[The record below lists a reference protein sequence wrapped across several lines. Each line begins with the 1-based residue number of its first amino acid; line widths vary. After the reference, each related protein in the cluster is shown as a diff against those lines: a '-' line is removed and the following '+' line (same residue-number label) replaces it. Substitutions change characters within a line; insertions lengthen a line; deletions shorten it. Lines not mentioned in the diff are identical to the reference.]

1 MSVAGTA
8 GDRTLSG
15 VKAGVLGKGSSEA
28 VNGAQLFA
36 TNANVE
42 ANAGNISKNGEKIAT
57 NAADIA
63 TNKAT
68 IAVNAAGIKNVG
80 DNVSGMASSL
90 GGGASVDANGKFV
103 APTYSVQGKQANTVG
118 EALAALNG
126 GVDVNKD
133 NITQN
138 TASISKNAADIT
150 TNKTSIANIT
160 KDINSGNVGLVKQ
173 DAESLAL
180 TVAAGT
186 GGSTMSVAGTAGDRT
201 LSGVKAG
208 VLGKGSSEAVNGAQL
223 FATNANV
230 EANAGNI
237 SKNGE
242 KIATN
247 AADIATNK
255 ATIAVNA
262 AGIKNVGDNVSG
274 MASSLGGGASVD
286 ANGKFVAPTYSVQG
300 KQANTVGEALAA
312 LNGGV
317 DVNKDNITQNTA
329 SISKNAADI
338 TTNKTSIAN
347 ITKDINSGNVGL
359 VKQDAESLA
368 LTVAAGTGGSTMS
381 VAGTAGDRTLSGV
394 KAGVLGKGSSE
405 AVNGAQLFAT
415 NANVEANAGNI
426 SKNGEKIATNAA
438 DIATNKATIAVNA
451 AGIKNVGDN
460 VSGMALSLGGGASV
474 DANGKF
480 VAPTY
485 SVQGKQANTVGE
497 ALAALNGG
505 VDVNKDN
512 ITQNTASISKNAAD
526 ITTNK
531 TSIAN
536 ITKDIN
542 SGNVGLV
549 KQDAES
555 LALTV
560 AAGTGGSTMSVAGT
574 AGDRTLSGVKA
585 GVLGKGSSEA
595 VNGAQLFATN
605 ANVEANA
612 GNISKNGEKIATNA
626 ADIATNKATIAVNAA
641 GIKNVGDNVSGMASS
656 LGGGASV
663 DANGKFVAP
672 TYSVQGKQANTVGE
686 ALAALNGGVDVN
698 KDNITQNTAS
708 ISKNAADIT
717 TNKTSIANITKD
729 INSGNVGL
737 VKQDAESLALTV
749 AAGTGGSTMS
759 VAGTAGDRTLSG
771 VKAGVLG
778 KGSSEAVNGAQLFAT
793 NANVE
798 ANAGNISK
806 NGEKIATNAADIAT
820 NKATIAV
827 NAAGI
832 KNVGDNVSGMALSL
846 GGGASVDANGKFVAP
861 TYSGQGKQ
869 ANTVGEALAALNGGV
884 DVNKDNITQNTAS
897 ISKNAADITTNK
909 TSIANITKDINSGN
923 VGLVKQDAESLA
935 LTVAAGTGGST
946 MSVAGTAGDRTL
958 SGVKAGVLGKG
969 SSEAVNGAQLFATN
983 ANVETNAGNIS
994 ENGKK
999 IATNA
1004 ADIATNKA
1012 TIAVN
1017 AAGIK
1022 NVGDNVS
1029 GMALSLGGGASVDA
1043 NGKFVAPTYSV
1054 QGKQANTV
1062 GEALA
1067 ALNGGVD
1074 VNKDNITQNT
1084 ASISKNAAD
1093 ITTNKTSIANITK
1106 DINSGNVGLVKQ
1118 DAESLALTVAA
1129 GTGGSTMSVAGTAG
1143 DRTLSG
1149 VKAGVLG
1156 KGSSEAVNGAQLFAT
1171 NANVETNAGNISE
1184 NGKKIATN
1192 AADIATNKATIALN
1206 TSDIVSNK
1214 TNIAANTAGI
1224 KNVGDNVSG
1233 MASSLGGG
1241 ASVDANGKFVAPSYS
1256 VQGLKVNSVGGA
1268 LTALNDGVDTNK
1280 TSIANITK
1288 DINSGNVGLVKQD
1301 ANTLALSVAASTG
1314 GTSMSL
1320 AGTDGNRKLTG
1331 VKAGMLNANSS
1342 EAVNGS
1348 QLFATNAAV
1357 DINTTDIASNAADIK
1372 KTSGNLSNVVA
1383 SLGGGASIDANGNVV
1398 APSYSVQ
1405 GQKVNSVGGALTAL
1419 NDGVDTNKT
1428 SIANITKDIN
1438 SGNVGLVKQDANTLA
1453 LTVAASTGGT
1463 SMSLAGINGSRVL
1476 SGVKA
1481 GRTNDDAV
1489 NVSQLKNLFDELG
1502 ASDALIDETN
1512 GKIKGPRYN
1521 IQGTSYNLSD
1531 SLAALDARMGA
1542 INTNMTNVIRYDD
1555 DARNKVT
1562 LGGGAK
1568 GGPVTMTNVAKGTV
1582 AAGST
1587 DAVNGGQ
1594 LHEVKQQVDKNTSDI
1609 SDIKNNVEGIDNG
1622 TVGLVQQDP
1631 ATQQITVGKDKGG
1644 NSVSLTGT
1652 EGDRVLTGVANGI
1665 ADNDAATVGQVKDI
1679 AKVSSN
1685 VSTNNSSNRVKAVA
1699 SGKDSAALGGGA
1711 KASAENSVALGSN
1724 AHASGKN
1731 TIALGNGSVADR
1743 DNSLSVGAMGAER
1756 QITNVARGTAA
1767 TDAVNVEQLNEGLSS
1782 LTNTTNQNFRELGQ
1796 RMKDMKD
1803 KLSGGVASAMAMG
1816 SLPQPY
1822 SAGAGMMSMGGGTY
1836 NGQSAMAIGA
1846 SKVSENGKWVT
1857 KVQGS
1862 TNTQG
1867 DYGVSVGVGYQW

>member
-42 ANAGNISKNGEKIAT
+42 TNAGNISKNGEKIAT

-160 KDINSGNVGLVKQ
+160 KDIH
-173 DAESLAL
+173 
-180 TVAAGT
+180 
-186 GGSTMSVAGTAGDRT
+186 
-201 LSGVKAG
+201 
-208 VLGKGSSEAVNGAQL
+208 
-223 FATNANV
+223 
-230 EANAGNI
+230 
-237 SKNGE
+237 
-242 KIATN
+242 
-247 AADIATNK
+247 
-255 ATIAVNA
+255 
-262 AGIKNVGDNVSG
+262 
-274 MASSLGGGASVD
+274 
-286 ANGKFVAPTYSVQG
+286 
-300 KQANTVGEALAA
+300 
-312 LNGGV
+312 
-317 DVNKDNITQNTA
+317 
-329 SISKNAADI
+329 
-338 TTNKTSIAN
+338 
-347 ITKDINSGNVGL
+347 
-359 VKQDAESLA
+359 
-368 LTVAAGTGGSTMS
+368 
-381 VAGTAGDRTLSGV
+381 
-394 KAGVLGKGSSE
+394 
-405 AVNGAQLFAT
+405 
-415 NANVEANAGNI
+415 
-426 SKNGEKIATNAA
+426 
-438 DIATNKATIAVNA
+438 
-451 AGIKNVGDN
+451 
-460 VSGMALSLGGGASV
+460 
-474 DANGKF
+474 
-480 VAPTY
+480 
-485 SVQGKQANTVGE
+485 
-497 ALAALNGG
+497 
-505 VDVNKDN
+505 
-512 ITQNTASISKNAAD
+512 
-526 ITTNK
+526 
-531 TSIAN
+531 
-536 ITKDIN
+536 
-542 SGNVGLV
+542 
-549 KQDAES
+549 
-555 LALTV
+555 
-560 AAGTGGSTMSVAGT
+560 
-574 AGDRTLSGVKA
+574 
-585 GVLGKGSSEA
+585 
-595 VNGAQLFATN
+595 
-605 ANVEANA
+605 
-612 GNISKNGEKIATNA
+612 
-626 ADIATNKATIAVNAA
+626 
-641 GIKNVGDNVSGMASS
+641 
-656 LGGGASV
+656 
-663 DANGKFVAP
+663 
-672 TYSVQGKQANTVGE
+672 
-686 ALAALNGGVDVN
+686 
-698 KDNITQNTAS
+698 
-708 ISKNAADIT
+708 
-717 TNKTSIANITKD
+717 
-729 INSGNVGL
+729 
-737 VKQDAESLALTV
+737 
-749 AAGTGGSTMS
+749 
-759 VAGTAGDRTLSG
+759 
-771 VKAGVLG
+771 
-778 KGSSEAVNGAQLFAT
+778 
-793 NANVE
+793 
-798 ANAGNISK
+798 
-806 NGEKIATNAADIAT
+806 
-820 NKATIAV
+820 
-827 NAAGI
+827 
-832 KNVGDNVSGMALSL
+832 
-846 GGGASVDANGKFVAP
+846 
-861 TYSGQGKQ
+861 
-869 ANTVGEALAALNGGV
+869 
-884 DVNKDNITQNTAS
+884 
-897 ISKNAADITTNK
+897 
-909 TSIANITKDINSGN
+909 SGN

-1004 ADIATNKA
+1004 ANIASNKA
-1012 TIAVN
+1012 TIAVNTSDIDTNKTHIAVN

-1022 NVGDNVS
+1022 S
-1029 GMALSLGGGASVDA
+1029 
-1043 NGKFVAPTYSV
+1043 
-1054 QGKQANTV
+1054 
-1062 GEALA
+1062 A
-1067 ALNGGVD
+1067 A
-1074 VNKDNITQNT
+1074 DNI
-1084 ASISKNAAD
+1084 
-1093 ITTNKTSIANITK
+1093 
-1106 DINSGNVGLVKQ
+1106 GN
-1118 DAESLALTVAA
+1118 
-1129 GTGGSTMSVAGTAG
+1129 
-1143 DRTLSG
+1143 
-1149 VKAGVLG
+1149 
-1156 KGSSEAVNGAQLFAT
+1156 
-1171 NANVETNAGNISE
+1171 
-1184 NGKKIATN
+1184 
-1192 AADIATNKATIALN
+1192 
-1206 TSDIVSNK
+1206 
-1214 TNIAANTAGI
+1214 
-1224 KNVGDNVSG
+1224 

-1280 TSIANITK
+1280 TSIANIAK
-1288 DINSGNVGLVKQD
+1288 DIHSGNVGLVKQD

-1320 AGTDGNRKLTG
+1320 AGTAGDRTLSG
-1331 VKAGMLNANSS
+1331 VKAGVLNANSS

-1405 GQKVNSVGGALTAL
+1405 GHKVNSVGGALTAL

-1582 AAGST
+1582 SAGST

-1631 ATQQITVGKDKGG
+1631 ATPQITVGKDKGG